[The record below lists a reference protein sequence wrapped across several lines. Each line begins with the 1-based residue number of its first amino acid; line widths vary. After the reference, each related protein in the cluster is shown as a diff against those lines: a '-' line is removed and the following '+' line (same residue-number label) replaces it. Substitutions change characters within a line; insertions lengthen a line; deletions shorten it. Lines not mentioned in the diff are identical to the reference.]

1 MHFEDNSLRFAA
13 TRFLENFVSDTPDTH
28 NETFSPRNITVLG
41 VLLFIAIIIGEVLIG
56 PHGDQETVV
65 EVVDTMEDI
74 AMRIKPVVSLAD
86 IRDNMTL
93 ASAAGGA
100 AGKSPEELYSSACL
114 ACHMT
119 GAANAPKMGDAAAW
133 APRMARGLD
142 ALVSSAINGVGAMPP
157 RGGSQFG
164 DDQIRAVV
172 EYILDNSK

>member
-1 MHFEDNSLRFAA
+1 MQFEDNALRFAA
-13 TRFLENFVSDTPDTH
+13 TPFLEIFVSDTHDTD
-28 NETFSPRNITVLG
+28 NETFSPRNITILG
-41 VLLFIAIIIGEVLIG
+41 ILLFIAIFIGEVLIG
-56 PHGDQETVV
+56 PNSDEDVML

-86 IRDNMTL
+86 IRDNISV
-93 ASAAGGA
+93 ASAAGDTA
-100 AGKSPEELYSSACL
+100 SLSPAELYNAACL

-133 APRMARGLD
+133 APRVSKGLD
-142 ALVSSAINGVGAMPP
+142 VLVTSAINGIGAMPP

-164 DDQIRAVV
+164 DDQIKAVV